1 MNTAKGKYTPI
12 DLKKLQNGKVACL
25 TLDLEQDY
33 GDLLDEPSYKGLSCI
48 DAVVSLF
55 RERSIPLTCF
65 VQGSL
70 LETHPYAIEQLSE
83 LDIEFE
89 VHSYS
94 HPKPKEI
101 DHELEISRGKEAF
114 TKFFRKEPLAYRSPA
129 GIVSEEMFALLPL
142 YGFKFDSSVIPSLRP
157 GGYFNSLDKPIM
169 PYFLDNS
176 NTIEFPL
183 TVFSK
188 VIRVPVSLS
197 YVKLLG
203 KPYFRLLRTFNLPN
217 LIVFNFHL
225 HDLFQLDSSNRI
237 LFERFPVVYQMIF
250 KRIYCEGNL
259 NGLHILDELIM
270 LFRKRGYKFLRLR
283 DIYDTISEGIA
294 HKGEKL

>member
-169 PYFLDNS
+169 PYLLDNS

-188 VIRVPVSLS
+188 VIRLPVSLS

-203 KPYFRLLRTFNLPN
+203 KPYFHLLRIINLPS
-217 LIVFNFHL
+217 LIVFSFHL
-225 HDLFQLDSSNRI
+225 HDLCSLSSSSNIPFSKFSPLYR
-237 LFERFPVVYQMIF
+237 VIF
-250 KRIYCEGNL
+250 RRIYKGRNN
-259 NGLHILDELIM
+259 NGMELLEDLIT
-270 LFRKRGYKFLRLR
+270 LFASKGYQFLKLMDVSSLIRGENCDK
-283 DIYDTISEGIA
+283 DP
-294 HKGEKL
+294 